1 MSNFF
6 NSPVVGIDVSAD
18 FSYAAILAPNGDIY
32 KKPFKIKHDV
42 NGFNHLVNEIKKVEE
57 EFNMKTAIFMESTG
71 VYHLSLFHYLNKYFD
86 NTFVINPLVTKSNKN
101 SGIRKVKNDK
111 KDALSI
117 ATIGKFQNIKLSQQL
132 SLNIFLLKNL
142 VREHYKLT
150 DTSSTF
156 KKKLSAD
163 LRVIFPGYNTIFS
176 DSASKSSIE
185 LLSQYPT
192 PQSIL
197 EAPKENIIKI
207 FLNNSKKGI
216 VWSENIYSKL
226 INVAN
231 EAKIIGLPLDGLA
244 VKIASSI
251 TLIKTLQ
258 SEIDTLLKQI
268 NTFIQS
274 ETFPESIRNNIE
286 LIDSIPGIGQLTAIT
301 IIAEI
306 GDIDGFLKPKH
317 LVAFFGIDSSVNE
330 LGNFKGDDNKIS
342 KRGTRIGRRALYAVA
357 LASIRNNRNGIPI
370 NKVLLDYYQINLKG
384 KKPKVS
390 LVAIMHKIINYI
402 FAVLR
407 NQTPFEQRDPKI
419 HKQMFLENNSLN
431 KVALIIFQFL

>member
-1 MSNFF
+1 MSKFF
-6 NSPVVGIDVSAD
+6 YNPVVGIDVSAD
-18 FSYAAILAPNGDIY
+18 FSYVAILAPNGDVY
-32 KKPFKIKHDV
+32 KKSFKIKHDL

-57 EFNMKTAIFMESTG
+57 EFNMKTGLFMESTG

-86 NTFVINPLVTKSNKN
+86 NTFVINPLITKSNKN
-101 SGIRKVKNDK
+101 GDIRKVKNDK
-111 KDALSI
+111 KDALAI
-117 ATIGKFQNIKLSQQL
+117 ATIGKFQNIKLSQKL
-132 SLNIFLLKNL
+132 DLDVFLLKNL
-142 VREHYKLT
+142 VREYYKLT
-150 DTSSTF
+150 DTCSTF

-176 DSASKSSIE
+176 DLTSKSSIE

-197 EAPKENIIKI
+197 EAPNENIIKI

-216 VWSENIYSKL
+216 IWSENIYSKL

-244 VKIASSI
+244 VKIVSSI
-251 TLIKTLQ
+251 TLIKTIQ
-258 SEIDTLLKQI
+258 SEIDTLLQQI

-274 ETFPESIRNNIE
+274 KTFPESIRNNIE
-286 LIDSIPGIGQLTAIT
+286 LIDSIPGIGKLTAIT

-317 LVAFFGIDSSVNE
+317 LVAFFGIDSAVNE
-330 LGNFKGDDNKIS
+330 SGNFKGDDNKIS
-342 KRGTRIGRRALYAVA
+342 KRGTRIGRRALYSVA
-357 LASIRNNRNGIPI
+357 LASIRNNRNGTPI
-370 NKVLLDYYQINLKG
+370 NKVLLDYYQVNLKG

-431 KVALIIFQFL
+431 KVA

>member
-6 NSPVVGIDVSAD
+6 YSPVIGIDVSAD
-18 FSYAAILAPNGDIY
+18 FSYVAILAPNGDIY
-32 KKPFKIKHDV
+32 KKSFKIKHDL

-57 EFNMKTAIFMESTG
+57 EFNMKTGIFMESTG

-86 NTFVINPLVTKSNKN
+86 NTFVINPLITKSNKN
-101 SGIRKVKNDK
+101 GDIRKVKNDK
-111 KDALSI
+111 KDSLSI

-132 SLNIFLLKNL
+132 SLDIFLLKNL
-142 VREHYKLT
+142 VREYYKLT
-150 DTSSTF
+150 DTCSTF

-176 DSASKSSIE
+176 DSTSKSSIE
-185 LLSQYPT
+185 LLSRYST

-197 EAPKENIIKI
+197 EATKEDIIKI

-251 TLIKTLQ
+251 TLIKTIQ
-258 SEIDTLLKQI
+258 SEIDTLLEQI
-268 NTFIQS
+268 NIFIQS

-301 IIAEI
+301 LIAEI
-306 GDIDGFLKPKH
+306 GDIDGFIKPKH

-330 LGNFKGDDNKIS
+330 SGKFKGDDNKIS

-357 LASIRNNRNGIPI
+357 LASIRNNCNGVPI

-384 KKPKVS
+384 KKPKIA

-431 KVALIIFQFL
+431 KVA

>member
-1 MSNFF
+1 MSKFF
-6 NSPVVGIDVSAD
+6 YSPVVGIDVSAD
-18 FSYAAILAPNGDIY
+18 FSYAAILAPNGDVY
-32 KKPFKIKHDV
+32 KKPFKIKHDL

-71 VYHLSLFHYLNKYFD
+71 VYHLSLFHYLNNNFD
-86 NTFVINPLVTKSNKN
+86 NTFVINPLITKSNKN
-101 SGIRKVKNDK
+101 GDIRKVKNDK
-111 KDALSI
+111 KDSLSI
-117 ATIGKFQNIKLSQQL
+117 ATIGKFQNIKLSQKL
-132 SLNIFLLKNL
+132 DLDVFLLKNL
-142 VREHYKLT
+142 VREYYKLT
-150 DTSSTF
+150 DTCSTF

-176 DSASKSSIE
+176 DPTGKSSVE
-185 LLSQYPT
+185 LLSDYST

-197 EAPKENIIKI
+197 DAPKEEIIKI

-216 VWSENIYSKL
+216 VWTENIYSKL
-226 INVAN
+226 INTAE
-231 EAKIIGLPLDGLA
+231 EAKAIGLPLDGLA

-251 TLIKTLQ
+251 TLIKTIQ
-258 SEIDTLLKQI
+258 SEIDTLLQQI
-268 NTFIQS
+268 NTFIHS

-306 GDIDGFLKPKH
+306 GNIDGFLKPKH
-317 LVAFFGIDSSVNE
+317 LVAFFGIDSSVSE
-330 LGNFKGDDNKIS
+330 SGKFKGDDNKIS

-357 LASIRNNRNGIPI
+357 LASIRNNRNGVPI
-370 NKVLLDYYQINLKG
+370 NKILLDYYKINMKG
-384 KKPKVS
+384 KKPKIA

-431 KVALIIFQFL
+431 KVA

>member
-1 MSNFF
+1 MSKFF
-6 NSPVVGIDVSAD
+6 YSPVIGIDVSAD
-18 FSYAAILAPNGDIY
+18 FSYAAILAPNGDVY
-32 KKPFKIKHDV
+32 KKPFKIKHDL

-71 VYHLSLFHYLNKYFD
+71 VYHLSLFHYLNNNFD
-86 NTFVINPLVTKSNKN
+86 NTFVINPLITKSNKN
-101 SGIRKVKNDK
+101 GDIRKVKNDK
-111 KDALSI
+111 KDSLSI
-117 ATIGKFQNIKLSQQL
+117 ATIGKFQNIKLSQKL
-132 SLNIFLLKNL
+132 DLDVFLLKNL
-142 VREHYKLT
+142 VREYYKLT
-150 DTSSTF
+150 DTCSTF

-176 DSASKSSIE
+176 DPTCKSSVE
-185 LLSQYPT
+185 LLSEYST

-197 EAPKENIIKI
+197 DAPKEEIIKI

-216 VWSENIYSKL
+216 VWAENIYSKL
-226 INVAN
+226 MNTAE
-231 EAKIIGLPLDGLA
+231 EAKTIGLPLDGLA

-251 TLIKTLQ
+251 TLIKTIQ
-258 SEIDTLLKQI
+258 SEINTLLQQI
-268 NTFIQS
+268 NTFIHS

-301 IIAEI
+301 IMAEI
-306 GDIDGFLKPKH
+306 GNIDGFLKPKH

-330 LGNFKGDDNKIS
+330 SGNFKGDDNKIS

-357 LASIRNNRNGIPI
+357 LASIRNNRNGVPI
-370 NKVLLDYYQINLKG
+370 NKVLLDYYQINMKG
-384 KKPKVS
+384 KKPKIA

-431 KVALIIFQFL
+431 KVA

>member
-6 NSPVVGIDVSAD
+6 YNPVIGIDVSAD

-32 KKPFKIKHDV
+32 KKSFKIKHDL

-71 VYHLSLFHYLNKYFD
+71 VYHLSLFHYLNKNFD
-86 NTFVINPLVTKSNKN
+86 NTFVINPLITKSNKN
-101 SGIRKVKNDK
+101 GDIRKVKNDK
-111 KDALSI
+111 KDALTI
-117 ATIGKFQNIKLSQQL
+117 ATIGKFQNIKLSQK
-132 SLNIFLLKNL
+132 LNLDIFLLKNL
-142 VREHYKLT
+142 VREYYKLT
-150 DTSSTF
+150 DTCSTF

-163 LRVIFPGYNTIFS
+163 LRIIFPGYSTIFS
-176 DSASKSSIE
+176 DSTSKSSIE
-185 LLSQYPT
+185 LLSQYST
-192 PQSIL
+192 PQSTL
-197 EAPKENIIKI
+197 EAPKEDIIKI

-251 TLIKTLQ
+251 TLIKTIQ
-258 SEIDTLLKQI
+258 SEIDILLEQI

-301 IIAEI
+301 LIAEI
-306 GDIDGFLKPKH
+306 GDIDGFIKPKY

-330 LGNFKGDDNKIS
+330 SGKFKGDDNKIS

-357 LASIRNNRNGIPI
+357 LASIRNNRNGVPI

-384 KKPKVS
+384 KKPKIA

-431 KVALIIFQFL
+431 KVA

>member
-1 MSNFF
+1 MSKFF
-6 NSPVVGIDVSAD
+6 YSPVVGIDVSAD
-18 FSYAAILAPNGDIY
+18 FSYAAILAPNGDVY
-32 KKPFKIKHDV
+32 KKPFKIKHDL
-42 NGFNHLVNEIKKVEE
+42 NGFNHLVNEIKKVEK

-71 VYHLSLFHYLNKYFD
+71 VYHLSLFHYLNNNFD
-86 NTFVINPLVTKSNKN
+86 NTFVINPLITKSNKN
-101 SGIRKVKNDK
+101 GDIRKVKNDK
-111 KDALSI
+111 KDSLSI
-117 ATIGKFQNIKLSQQL
+117 ATIGKFQNIKLSQKL
-132 SLNIFLLKNL
+132 DLDVFLLKNL
-142 VREHYKLT
+142 VREYYKLT
-150 DTSSTF
+150 DTCSTF

-176 DSASKSSIE
+176 DPTCKSSVE
-185 LLSQYPT
+185 LLSEYST

-197 EAPKENIIKI
+197 DAPKEEIIKI

-216 VWSENIYSKL
+216 VWAENIYSKL
-226 INVAN
+226 MNTAE
-231 EAKIIGLPLDGLA
+231 EAKTIGLPLDGLA

-251 TLIKTLQ
+251 TLIKTIQ
-258 SEIDTLLKQI
+258 SEIDTLLQQI
-268 NTFIQS
+268 NTFIHS

-301 IIAEI
+301 IMAEI
-306 GDIDGFLKPKH
+306 GNIDGFLKPKH
-317 LVAFFGIDSSVNE
+317 LVAFFGIDSSVSE
-330 LGNFKGDDNKIS
+330 SGKFKGDDNKIS

-357 LASIRNNRNGIPI
+357 LASIRNNRNGVPI
-370 NKVLLDYYQINLKG
+370 NKVLLDYYQINMKG
-384 KKPKVS
+384 KKPKIA

-431 KVALIIFQFL
+431 KVA

>member
-1 MSNFF
+1 MSKFF
-6 NSPVVGIDVSAD
+6 YSPVVGIDVSAD

-32 KKPFKIKHDV
+32 KKSFKIKHDLK
-42 NGFNHLVNEIKKVEE
+42 GFNHLVNEIKKVEE

-86 NTFVINPLVTKSNKN
+86 NTFVINPLITKSNKN
-101 SGIRKVKNDK
+101 GDIRKVKNDK

-117 ATIGKFQNIKLSQQL
+117 ATIGKFQNIKLSQRL
-132 SLNIFLLKNL
+132 DLDVFLLKNL
-142 VREHYKLT
+142 VREYYKLT
-150 DTSSTF
+150 DTCSTF

-176 DSASKSSIE
+176 NSTSKSSIE

-197 EAPKENIIKI
+197 DSPKEEIIKI
-207 FLNNSKKGI
+207 FLSNSKKGI
-216 VWSENIYSKL
+216 AWAENIYSKL
-226 INVAN
+226 TNAAK
-231 EAKIIGLPLDGLA
+231 EAKIIGLPLYGLA
-244 VKIASSI
+244 VKIDSTL
-251 TLIKTLQ
+251 TLIKTIE
-258 SEIDTLLKQI
+258 SKINTLLEQI
-268 NTFIQS
+268 NTFIKS
-274 ETFPESIRNNIE
+274 ETFPNSIRDNIE
-286 LIDSIPGIGQLTAIT
+286 LIDSIPGLGRLTAIT
-301 IIAEI
+301 LIAEI
-306 GDIDGFLKPKH
+306 GNINDFLKPKH

-330 LGNFKGDDNKIS
+330 SGNFKGDDNKIS

-370 NKVLLDYYQINLKG
+370 NKILLDYYQINMKG
-384 KKPKVS
+384 KKPKIA

-407 NQTPFEQRDPKI
+407 NQTPFEQREPKI
-419 HKQMFLENNSLN
+419 HKQMFLENNSLD
-431 KVALIIFQFL
+431 KVS

>member
-142 VREHYKLT
+142 VREYYKLT